1 MKIAIAS
8 GKGGTGKTT
17 VAVNLA
23 LARGN
28 VQLLDCDVE
37 DPDAALFLH
46 PQISEVAP
54 VHVSMPKLLPHKCTY
69 CAHCSDFCA
78 YNAITVLPELWLLA
92 PQLCKDCGGCYI
104 VCPEDA
110 LVRERRQIGLIHSGG
125 AERSVDVVSGD
136 LAAGEA
142 TPTPLIRTVKER
154 AHAEGFVIIDGPPG
168 TSCAMI
174 HAIEG
179 SDFCLLVTEPT
190 PFGLHDLKLA
200 IEVVKRLN
208 LPYGVVINRSDI
220 GNADVR
226 NFCNEKGIPI
236 LLEIPFDEEVAAAYA
251 RGIPA
256 VAISERWRGVF
267 SELFERI
274 QNMRPAMHAR
284 E

>member
-37 DPDAALFLH
+37 DPDASLFLH

-54 VHVSMPKLLPHKCTY
+54 VHVSVPKLLPHKCTY
-69 CAHCSDFCA
+69 CAQCSDFCA

-110 LVRERRQIGLIHSGG
+110 LVRETRQIGLIHSGS
-125 AERSVDVVSGD
+125 AERFVDVVSGD

-142 TPTPLIRTVKER
+142 MPTPLIRTVKER
-154 AHAEGFVIIDGPPG
+154 ARAEGFVIIDGPPG

-179 SDFCLLVTEPT
+179 SHFCLLVTEPT

-226 NFCNEKGIPI
+226 NFCHEKGIPI
-236 LLEIPFDEEVAAAYA
+236 LLEIPFDEKVAAAYA

-256 VAISERWRGVF
+256 VAISEQWRSVF
-267 SELFERI
+267 SELFARI
-274 QNMRPAMHAR
+274 QNMQLPTHTRK
-284 E
+284 